1 MNADILV
8 PILGDWNNNG
18 RPLNE
23 SLADSLAAA
32 VQRGELEPGVVL
44 PAERS
49 LARSLNVSR
58 GTVVA
63 AYRRLRD
70 HGLASTRHGSGTTI
84 DGDAQGGRGQ
94 QVPFVNLLR
103 RYDGDVL
110 SFRSADWNGDAL
122 PTEVFEAA
130 APSMASLSATAG
142 YFPTGLPEL
151 REAIAAHLGSTGLE
165 TSPDQVLVTS
175 GAQQAIALLI
185 DLLVTPG
192 VPVAV
197 EQLSYPGALDA
208 LRTAGAVLHAVPM
221 TPTGVDV
228 PGLERVVARQRPVLT
243 YLVPGV
249 HNPTGLVLPRLARR
263 RIAEMMATADT
274 VLVEDLSLA
283 ETQLEGDIVPPISSY
298 ADRDAAQR
306 IIAVGSMS
314 KWGWSGLRI
323 GWIRAPVQLI
333 GRLIRH
339 KMLADLGSSVPS
351 QILAVRVLGRA
362 AELRRR
368 RVAGIRER
376 LDVLTTELARQ
387 LPAWTWTPAAGGL
400 CLWVRIGGD
409 SSTRFA
415 PIALRHGIAI
425 APGTVS
431 AADGAAVDHI
441 RLPLGHPPDVLREAV
456 RRLAA
461 AWRNDNG
468 DHHGC
473 GRDDVIV

>member
-1 MNADILV
+1 MDAGLLA
-8 PILGDWNNNG
+8 PILGDWNSNG

-23 SLADSLAAA
+23 SLAAALAAA
-32 VQRGELEPGVVL
+32 VRRGELDPGAVL
-44 PAERS
+44 PAERA
-49 LARSLNVSR
+49 LADTLDVSR

-63 AYRRLRD
+63 AYRRLREQ
-70 HGLASTRHGSGTTI
+70 GLARTRHGSGTTI
-84 DGDAQGGRGQ
+84 AGPLQGGRGA
-94 QVPFVNLLR
+94 VAPFVNLLKR
-103 RYDGDVL
+103 DEGDVL
-110 SFRSADWNGDAL
+110 LFRSADWNGDDGVPA
-122 PTEVFEAA
+122 EVFAA
-130 APSMASLSATAG
+130 AAEEMSAASTTAG
-142 YFPTGLPEL
+142 YFPTGMPTL
-151 REAIAAHLGSTGLE
+151 RVAIAQHMERIGLP
-165 TSPDQVLVTS
+165 TSPDQILVTS
-175 GAQQAIALLI
+175 GAQQAIALLV

-192 VPVAV
+192 APVAI
-197 EQLSYPGALDA
+197 EQLSYPGMLDA
-208 LRTAGAVLHAVPM
+208 LRRAGAALHPVPM

-228 PGLERVVARQRPVLT
+228 PALERVVARQRPVLT
-243 YLVPGV
+243 YVVPGV

-263 RIAEMMATADT
+263 RIAELMGSADS

-283 ETQLEGDIVPPISSY
+283 ETQLDGEIVPPIASY
-298 ADRDAAQR
+298 ADAAAAQR
-306 IIAVGSMS
+306 IIVVGSLS
-314 KWGWSGLRI
+314 KWAWSGLRV

-351 QILAVRVLGRA
+351 QILAASLLEHAG
-362 AELRRR
+362 ELRRR

-376 LDVLTTELARQ
+376 LEVLTSELARQ
-387 LPAWTWTPAAGGL
+387 IPSWSWTPSAGGL
-400 CLWVRIGGD
+400 CLWIRIGGD

-415 PIALRHGIAI
+415 PVALRHGIAI

-431 AADGAAVDHI
+431 AADGGAVDHI

-468 DHHGC
+468 DC